1 MNKQGILDLLLKDGE
16 DNQVVHGHLGDV
28 RLVGN
33 GPGSTSSHGLV
44 LGVHGTVILNAVRR
58 ATRALPVLGVALAI
72 GPLASKLSVE
82 RQGSLSLVVGKLNS
96 ELATSRQS
104 NGGTVRRRSLVAAT
118 VGLHPPLLK
127 GKIIERVHGSVG
139 VGVVVV
145 GIGTTL
151 DGVSKNMSDDCKG
164 KRQNAAQTSQNMP
177 LTKAAVWAEAPEARA
192 SATGIV
198 QNILAVLRIE
208 VG

>member
-1 MNKQGILDLLLKDGE
+1 M
-16 DNQVVHGHLGDV
+16 VGD
-28 RLVGN
+28 

-44 LGVHGTVILNAVRR
+44 LGVHGTVILNAVGR
-58 ATRALPVLGVALAI
+58 AARTRPVLGVALAI
-72 GPLASKLSVE
+72 RPLAGELSVE
-82 RQGSLSLVVGKLNS
+82 GQGGLSLVVGELNS

-104 NGGTVRRRSLVAAT
+104 NGGTVRRRSLVTAT

-127 GKIIERVHGSVG
+127 GKLVERVHGSVG

-151 DGVSKNMSDDCKG
+151 DGVSKNMSDDCEERK
-164 KRQNAAQTSQNMP
+164 QSAAQTSQNMP
-177 LTKAAVWAEAPEARA
+177 LTKAAVWAVAPEARA
-192 SATGIV
+192 SATGTV
-198 QNILAVLRIE
+198 QNILTVLRIE

>member
-1 MNKQGILDLLLKDGE
+1 MDQTRIFDLLLKNRE

-33 GPGSTSSHGLV
+33 GPSSASSHGLV

-58 ATRALPVLGVALAI
+58 ASRARPVLGVALAI
-72 GPLASKLSVE
+72 RPLAGKLSVE
-82 RQGSLSLVVGKLNS
+82 GQASLSLVVGELNS

-104 NGGTVRRRSLVAAT
+104 NGGTVRRRGLVAAT
-118 VGLHPPLLK
+118 VGLHPPLFK
-127 GKIIERVHGSVG
+127 GKIPERVYGSVG

-151 DGVSKNMSDDCKG
+151 DGVSKNMSDDCEERK
-164 KRQNAAQTSQNMP
+164 QSAVQTSQYMP
-177 LTKAAVWAEAPEARA
+177 LTKAAVWAVAPEARA
-192 SATGIV
+192 SATGTV
-198 QNILAVLRIE
+198 QNILTVLRIE